1 MAEKE
6 RPNPSYG
13 DGASLE
19 EPTFILRGQDIV
31 APEIVRE
38 WAYRAAMMG
47 APREKI
53 EEARKIADRMED
65 WQIAHHRK
73 VPD

>member
-1 MAEKE
+1 MTEKE
-6 RPNPSYG
+6 ARHEVPS
-13 DGASLE
+13 D
-19 EPTFILRGQDIV
+19 EPTFVLRAQDKI

-38 WAYRAAMMG
+38 WAYRAAVEG
-47 APREKI
+47 APREKVDQ
-53 EEARKIADRMED
+53 ARKLADAMED

>member
-1 MAEKE
+1 MTGNDDSNVPE
-6 RPNPSYG
+6 
-13 DGASLE
+13 E
-19 EPTFILRGQDIV
+19 EPVFVLRAQDIV

-47 APREKI
+47 TPREKI
-53 EEARKIADRMED
+53 VEARKLADAMED